1 MNGIA
6 GMAAAG
12 VGVGAAS
19 GADNFRAAIGLALV
33 DRAAARRWVRLLI
46 GADAAGLVVG
56 TLVGSAL
63 PLALADAAPTIG
75 LAALGLFAAI
85 AILGA
90 DDLAER
96 LVASR
101 SLSITVPV
109 FLSIDNVAAGAAL
122 GSLGYPLIVVVPV
135 AVATS
140 SMLCMAG
147 YLAGSAAHA
156 PRFAGSS
163 ARLGGVVLAIGVA
176 IAIANG

>member
-1 MNGIA
+1 MNGIV

-56 TLVGSAL
+56 AVVGSAL
-63 PLALADAAPTIG
+63 PIALADVAPAVG
-75 LAALGLFAAI
+75 LAALALFAAI

-90 DDLAER
+90 DDLVER
-96 LVASR
+96 LVTSR

-109 FLSIDNVAAGAAL
+109 FLSIDSVAAGAAL
-122 GSLGYPLIVVVPV
+122 GSLGYPLIVVLPV
-135 AVATS
+135 GVTTS
-140 SMLCMAG
+140 SVLCLAG

-163 ARLGGVVLAIGVA
+163 ARLGGVALAIAVA